1 MQYIIVNSSSFPLT
15 LVVIITIHAGV
26 WWSEVVSNQ
35 ISTTHTVVVALALP
49 PLSLAQVLYMYMHSA
64 HMSVYAYYIVH
75 VHV

>member
-35 ISTTHTVVVALALP
+35 VSTTHTVVVALALP
-49 PLSLAQVLYMYMHSA
+49 PLSLAQVLYMYMYST